1 MFFDNQIAQDFHLGS
16 DKLSYLT
23 ECGPALYFKVKLKK
37 NIKDS
42 QFISISFDE
51 SLN

>member
-1 MFFDNQIAQDFHLGS
+1 MFSDNQIAQGFHLGS
-16 DKLSYLT
+16 DKLSYFTDWGLA
-23 ECGPALYFKVKLKK
+23 PYFKDKPEK
-37 NIKDS
+37 NFIDW